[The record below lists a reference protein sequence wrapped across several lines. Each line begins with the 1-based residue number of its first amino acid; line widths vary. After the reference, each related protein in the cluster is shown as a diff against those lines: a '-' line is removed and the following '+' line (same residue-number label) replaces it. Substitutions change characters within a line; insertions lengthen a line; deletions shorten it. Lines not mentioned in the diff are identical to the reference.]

1 MSNQHASDL
10 EDLFRPKAVAVIGAS
25 GTPGKTGHTIL
36 QNILAGGFEGPV
48 YPVNPRGGEILGR
61 AVVTAVPQLPAGIDV
76 AVVVIPAAMV
86 PDTLMQLGSRG
97 VKFAVIISGG
107 FREAGN
113 DELEA
118 GLQQAIKGSGV
129 RVVGPNCQGIVSTGA
144 GLCASWPL
152 TTKRGPIAVISQ
164 SGTVAA
170 AVAGWAEDEGVGVSG
185 VVSLGNRSDVDESDL
200 IAHFAA
206 DPGTQ
211 AVALYVEGLRD
222 GRKFM
227 EAARAVRRAGKAL
240 FVLRPG
246 RTERGIKAAQSHTK
260 SMAGSYAVFQG
271 VARQMG
277 AVLVPDVT
285 SLFDAAHTW
294 AYLGGPSNSGL
305 SVVTSSGGSGILA
318 ADTAEENGYKLS
330 DLQPATAAE
339 LKAALP
345 SHCVIGNPLD
355 LTGDAD
361 APRFDVAGRIML
373 RAAET
378 GTLLAIF
385 GDPIPG
391 AAEVAASL
399 AAGAR
404 ESGKQVVC
412 CYIGGGATEK
422 EEVQE
427 MRSRGMLAF
436 PTPERAARALALV
449 HRRN

>member
-1 MSNQHASDL
+1 MSSQYPSEL
-10 EDLFRPKAVAVIGAS
+10 ETLFRPRAVAVIGAS
-25 GTPGKTGHTIL
+25 ATPGKTGHTIL

-48 YPVNPRGGEILGR
+48 YPVNPRGGEIMGR
-61 AVVTAVPQLPAGIDV
+61 AVVPAVPQLPDGVDV

-97 VKFAVIISGG
+97 VKYAVVISGG

-113 DELEA
+113 DELETR
-118 GLQQAIKGSGV
+118 LQQAIKESGV

-144 GLCASWPL
+144 KLCASWPL
-152 TTKRGPIAVISQ
+152 TSRRGPIAVISQ

-170 AVAGWAEDEGVGVSG
+170 ALAGWAEDEGAGVSG
-185 VVSLGNRSDVDESDL
+185 VVSLGNRGDVDESDL

-206 DPGTQ
+206 DPGTL
-211 AVALYVEGLRD
+211 AIALYVEGLRD

-227 EAARAVRRAGKAL
+227 EAVRAVRRAGKAL

-271 VARQMG
+271 VARQVG
-277 AVLVPDVT
+277 AVLVPDVI
-285 SLFDAAHTW
+285 SLFDAARTW
-294 AYLGGPSNSGL
+294 AFLGGPSNAGL

-318 ADTAEENGYKLS
+318 ADTAEEHGYRLS
-330 DLQPATAAE
+330 DLQSATAAE
-339 LKAALP
+339 LRTFLP
-345 SHCVIGNPLD
+345 PHCVIGNPLD

-361 APRFDVAGRIML
+361 AARFEVAGRIML
-373 RAAET
+373 RAGET

-391 AAEVAASL
+391 AAEVAAGL
-399 AAGAR
+399 AAGAF

-422 EEVQE
+422 EEVQAL
-427 MRSRGMLAF
+427 RSKGMLVF
-436 PTPERAARALALV
+436 PTPERAARAMALV
-449 HRRN
+449 HRRS